1 MKKMKKTIS
10 TNQKK
15 LYEKIVEEATMD
27 CHDKEEQ
34 IVGWEIVLDENIATP
49 RPCRIGKQ
57 EAVLKK
63 ISTDDHVGSVMGIIL
78 LNKTKMRILIQDIIL
93 DDYKAMQYINA
104 YKYWC
109 KNG

>member
-1 MKKMKKTIS
+1 MKKTIP

-15 LYEKIVEEATMD
+15 LYEKIAEEATTD
-27 CHDKEEQ
+27 CNNEEDQ

-57 EAVLKK
+57 EAVLEK
-63 ISTDDHVGSVMGIIL
+63 ISTDDNAGSIIGIVRL
-78 LNKTKMRILIQDIIL
+78 HKTKMRILIQDIIL
-93 DDYKAMQYINA
+93 DDAKAMQYINA